1 MPTEIVVANQQT
13 AISQPTAYSADR
25 NPALVYL
32 ASLSQSSRRTMGEA
46 LNKLASLLADGLTAE
61 SCPWYLLRYQHTQ
74 ALRAKLAETYSAA
87 ATANRHI
94 YALRG
99 VLKECWRL
107 GLMTAEDYQRA
118 IDIKPV
124 QGQKATQAER
134 GRHLK
139 MGELTALVNVCAD
152 GTPLGVRDGAVLA
165 VAYGCGLRRA
175 EIAALQLADFDATE
189 CTITI
194 RRGKGNKER
203 VVPLTDGVCEYLTAW
218 LDVRGPWAG
227 ALFTRILKGGHVTV
241 DGMTEQAIYN
251 LLAERADQAGVK
263 KFSPHDLRR
272 TFAGDLLDN
281 GADLSTVQKL
291 MGHSS
296 ANTTAGYDRRD
307 GKAKRKAVNTL
318 HIPHAK
324 N

>member
-1 MPTEIVVANQQT
+1 MSTEIVTVEQN
-13 AISQPTAYSADR
+13 AITQPVTHSADR

-32 ASLSQSSRRTMGEA
+32 ASLSPSSRRTMGEA
-46 LNKLASLLADGLTAE
+46 LNKLAGLLSVGLTADT
-61 SCPWYLLRYQHTQ
+61 CPWHLLRYQHTQ
-74 ALRAKLAETYSAA
+74 ALRAKLAELYPSA

-139 MGELTALVNVCAD
+139 MGELSALVNVCAD
-152 GTPLGVRDGAVLA
+152 GTPLGVRDSAVLA

-175 EIAALQLADFDATE
+175 EVAAMQLADFDTVE
-189 CTITI
+189 GTITVK
-194 RRGKGNKER
+194 RGKGNKER
-203 VVPLTDGVCEYLTAW
+203 VVPLTDDVCEYLTAW
-218 LDVRGPWAG
+218 IEVRGPWAG

-251 LLAERADQAGVK
+251 LLAQRADQAGVK

-318 HIPHAK
+318 HIPRK
-324 N
+324 TR